1 MSDAD
6 RTTTEVNVPFAD
18 RSRAGRALGEE
29 LARRFD
35 LHDPIVLG
43 LPRGGVPVAIEVAR
57 ALDAPLDVFVVRKL
71 GLPGHAELAMGAV
84 ASGGV
89 RVLNDDVISRAGIGD
104 EDIERVEEVERR
116 ELRRREDAYRGG
128 RGPLDLE
135 GRVVILVD
143 DGLATG
149 ASMRAAARALAE
161 RNPAHSVIA
170 VPVGPPDTCEEM
182 RERADDVVCLATPSP
197 FMGVGRWY
205 EAFPQTRDDEVTE
218 LLQKRIQEVEGG

>member
-1 MSDAD
+1 MTDGK
-6 RTTTEVNVPFAD
+6 RTPTEVDVPFED
-18 RSRAGRALGEE
+18 RRTAGRKLGDALAKR
-29 LARRFD
+29 LD
-35 LHDPIVLG
+35 LDDPIVLG

-71 GLPGHAELAMGAV
+71 GLPGHEELAMGAI

-89 RVLNDDVISRAGIGD
+89 QVLNEDVVSRARIDD
-104 EDIERVEEVERR
+104 EAIERVAADERR
-116 ELRRREDAYRGG
+116 ELRRREDRYRQG

-135 GRVVILVD
+135 GRNVILVD

-161 RNPAHSVIA
+161 RNPAHVVIA
-170 VPVGPPDTCEEM
+170 VPVGPSDTCDAM
-182 RERADDVVCLATPSP
+182 RERGDDVVCLATPSP

-205 EAFPQTRDDEVTE
+205 RSFPQTRDDEVTE
-218 LLQKRIQEVEGG
+218 LLDARRKEAEGG